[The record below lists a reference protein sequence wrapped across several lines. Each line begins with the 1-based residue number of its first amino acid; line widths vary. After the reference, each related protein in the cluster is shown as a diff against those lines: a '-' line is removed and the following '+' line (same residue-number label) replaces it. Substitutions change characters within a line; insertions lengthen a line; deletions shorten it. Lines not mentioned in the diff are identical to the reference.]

1 MKMAQDEWTL
11 GQQTAE
17 SYLRTHFPEPDHR
30 LVWEH
35 KDAIFYFTITGDR
48 AYFLEISEEFLAD
61 HTAEEIEGLLA
72 NWQVAELF
80 RSGAKRI
87 RLTNAGC
94 TPLEQY
100 GS

>member
-1 MKMAQDEWTL
+1 MPQDERTTSQRIVEL
-11 GQQTAE
+11 
-17 SYLRTHFPEPDHR
+17 YLRTHFPEPDHR

-61 HTAEEIEGLLA
+61 HTAHEIEGLLA
-72 NWQVAELF
+72 SSQVAELF
-80 RSGAKRI
+80 GSGAKRI

-94 TPLEQY
+94 ATLEQY

>member
-1 MKMAQDEWTL
+1 MPQDEWTP
-11 GQQTAE
+11 GRQTIE
-17 SYLRTHFPEPDHR
+17 LYLRTHFPEPDHR

-35 KDAIFYFTITGDR
+35 KDATFYFTIVGDR

-61 HTAEEIEGLLA
+61 HTAHEIEGLLA
-72 NWQVAELF
+72 SWHVAELF
-80 RSGAKRI
+80 ESGAKRI

-100 GS
+100 PS

>member
-1 MKMAQDEWTL
+1 MPQDEWTA
-11 GQQTAE
+11 GQQTIE
-17 SYLRTHFPEPDHR
+17 LYLRTHFPEPDHR

-35 KDAIFYFTITGDR
+35 KDATFYFTIVGDR

-61 HTAEEIEGLLA
+61 HPAHEIEELLA
-72 NWQVAELF
+72 SWHVAELF
-80 RSGAKRI
+80 GSGAKRI